1 MCSGC
6 FNLFTLFDITQWGQQ
21 GSGQSPTL
29 TSSMSSS
36 SKVAGNTAEGGGSF
50 GAGEEDSLHG
60 RCKKEKGDGEESKAL
75 DKGDQDA
82 DKGKKE

>member
-1 MCSGC
+1 
-6 FNLFTLFDITQWGQQ
+6 
-21 GSGQSPTL
+21 
-29 TSSMSSS
+29 MSSS